1 MPADRRT
8 ILKPLDEDCLLDGE
22 LHPSIALRLNR
33 VREIPSTVVA
43 NLYGVEPIDGRPHLV
58 WEYVPGRTLESVM
71 DSMSAK
77 ELVAIRSELLV
88 ALHAMHSLGLVH
100 GAVHPR
106 NVIIAPDGEVKL
118 THVSALLYTDPREDL
133 AAVETMF
140 DALGLE
146 SASANEDGRESSD
159 PIVRR
164 AVVAAGAALVAGVA
178 AAGLIIWYAMS
189 LS

>member
-1 MPADRRT
+1 MHADRRT

-43 NLYGVEPIDGRPHLV
+43 NLHGVERIDGRPHLV
-58 WEYVPGRTLESVM
+58 WEFVPGRTLESVM
-71 DSMSAK
+71 DSMSPK
-77 ELVAIRSELLV
+77 ELAAVRSELLV
-88 ALHAMHSLGLVH
+88 ALQAMHSLGLVH

-106 NVIIAPDGEVKL
+106 NVIIAPDGQVKL

-133 AAVETMF
+133 AAMETMF
-140 DALGLE
+140 DALGLQA
-146 SASANEDGRESSD
+146 ASDDTRESND

-164 AVVAAGAALVAGVA
+164 AVVAAGVALVAGVA